1 MRKYVFVGLGAMALL
16 VSCFSDSP
24 EQNTEEEQEWKSLF
38 NGKNLEGW
46 IPKIKHHELGDNYAN
61 TFRVTDGKIQ
71 VNYSD
76 YDTFNEQ
83 FGHLFYH
90 QPFSSYHLKLEY
102 RFTDECRED
111 APDYAFRNSGV
122 MFHAQD
128 PQTMKKEQDWPIAIE
143 YQMLAEQEKGV
154 PRPTGNVC
162 TPGTHIFYQGELYRD
177 HCLNSSSNTYPPHQW
192 VRAELIVRR
201 DSAITH
207 VINGDTVLQYT
218 RPHIGGGVVT
228 NHDPAVKKEGQAL
241 TGGYIALQS
250 EGHGVEFRNLRIK
263 VLD

>member
-1 MRKYVFVGLGAMALL
+1 MQKYVFVGLGAMALL
-16 VSCFSDSP
+16 VSCFSNPP
-24 EQNTEEEQEWKSLF
+24 EQDKGQEWKSLF
-38 NGKNLEGW
+38 NGNDLEGW
-46 IPKIKHHELGDNYAN
+46 IPKINHHEPGDNYAH
-61 TFRVTDGKIQ
+61 TFRVTGGKIQ

-76 YDTFNEQ
+76 YEDFDEQ

-102 RFTDECRED
+102 RFTDDWRED

-128 PQTMKKEQDWPIAIE
+128 PHTMQKDQDWPIAIE
-143 YQMLAEQEKGV
+143 YQMLAEREKGSS
-154 PRPTGNVC
+154 RPTGNVC
-162 TPGTHIFYQGELYRD
+162 TPGTHIFYEGEKYTD
-177 HCLNSSSNTYPPHQW
+177 HCLNSSSDTYPPDQW

-201 DSAITH
+201 DSLITH

-218 RPHIGGGVVT
+218 KPHVGGGVVT
-228 NHDPAVKKEGQAL
+228 GYDPAVKKDGQAL
-241 TGGYIALQS
+241 TSGYIALQS
-250 EGHGVEFRNLRIK
+250 EGHGVEFRNIRIK